1 MFLSPVEEWKRIRR
15 RSDLSKVTLIVAAV
29 IGQAWKLLGD
39 HKYKKMMKKWLQQ
52 YPVFETLMDRYGLE
66 KKLKS
71 KTSPSQVLFFI
82 FYLVNNLGTIS
93 FAA

>member
-1 MFLSPVEEWKRIRR
+1 M
-15 RSDLSKVTLIVAAV
+15 TLIVSAV

-52 YPVFETLMDRYGLE
+52 YPVFETLMDRYQK